1 MKYKEQLIK
10 SMEFL
15 AKDPKVIFLG
25 QSVSYSGNAI
35 YNTLS
40 TISDDR
46 KIETPVFED
55 IQMGMSLGLALEGF
69 VPVTCYPRF
78 DFLICAIN
86 QMINHV
92 DKINLMSR
100 GQMKPR
106 VIIRTSIGSLKPLNG
121 GVQHTQDYTNTFKD
135 LCRDHIEVILLNEP
149 EEIFPAFEKALYRE
163 DSKSTMLVEH
173 GDFYNDK

>member
-40 TISDDR
+40 TILNDQ

-69 VPVTCYPRF
+69 VPITCYPRF

-92 DKINLMSR
+92 DKIDLMSR

-121 GVQHTQDYTNTFKD
+121 GVQHTQDYTNAFKD
-135 LCRDHIEVILLNEP
+135 LCRDHIEVVLLNEP
-149 EEIFPAFEKALYRE
+149 EEIFPAFEKALYR
-163 DSKSTMLVEH
+163 DDCKSTMLVEH
-173 GDFYNDK
+173 GDYYNDK